1 MNLNIFRYGRRLSLV
16 ILAIMMVAVAACSC
30 TVPPATGNGS
40 TTTSSTTSSSTTTS
54 STLPEPTTWEFSLKV
69 GVPSELVTKYGGEAA
84 IRTKVEQQVAYAN
97 SRYAGF
103 AKPIKWHINEFY
115 VFTGAALDQLST
127 PYYSDYQL
135 LYSENTAFD
144 DGGWK
149 PQTKSI
155 VIRWTP
161 MSGGVFGPYGGD
173 SLVHELGHTRGAI
186 DMYGLNVHGAN
197 NPVNGQGY
205 VPEGGFMTYPYGA
218 ASFDAYSMNIIN
230 ASNDEVYND
239 DHVVRQSI
247 PTVKVR
253 VTKNGSPVNGAKVE
267 LFGSSWF
274 SGSVNGFAGQTGS
287 TTNGV
292 WTIPSNPFEVNSS
305 EYWQLSYPLLL
316 VRVTSG
322 ASASYGWLT
331 LPDAGNWFFSHPG
344 EAYQLTI
351 NLA

>member
-1 MNLNIFRYGRRLSLV
+1 MNLNISGLRRRLSLV
-16 ILAIMMVAVAACSC
+16 VLAITMLAVAACSC
-30 TVPPATGNGS
+30 TVPTASGGA
-40 TTTSSTTSSSTTTS
+40 TTSSSTTIPSTTS
-54 STLPEPTTWEFSLKV
+54 STTLPEPATWEFSLKV
-69 GVPSELVTKYGGEAA
+69 GVPSDLVTKYSGEAA

-115 VFTGAALDQLST
+115 VFTGAALDQLAT

-186 DMYGLNVHGAN
+186 DMYGLNVNGAN

-205 VPEGGFMTYPYGA
+205 APEGGFMTYPYGA
-218 ASFDAYSMNIIN
+218 TAFDSYSTNIIN
-230 ASNDEVYND
+230 ESARTVYND
-239 DHVVRQSI
+239 DRIVRNSI
-247 PTVKVR
+247 PTVKVFAA
-253 VTKNGSPVNGAKVE
+253 KNGMPVNGAKVE

-274 SGSVNGFAGQTGS
+274 SGSVSGFSSQTGT
-287 TTNGV
+287 TTNGT
-292 WTIPSNPFEVNSS
+292 WTIPSNPFEVSPWT
-305 EYWQLSYPLLL
+305 YWQLSYPLLL

-322 ASASYGWLT
+322 ASVGYGWLA
-331 LPDAGNWFFSHPG
+331 LPDAGNWYFTHPG